1 MAVKTTKSMVAEERD
16 WQTQQDARTLAQ
28 AEEIKADS
36 ARKKR
41 AIVMVRKMVKD
52 KEKEV
57 KSFQKIA
64 KTSPKPKK
72 TKKKK

>member
-1 MAVKTTKSMVAEERD
+1 MTKASDIEQDRK
-16 WQTQQDARTLAQ
+16 WQAQDDARTLAQ
-28 AEEIKADS
+28 AEEIKSDS